1 MTSKTINI
9 NNEEYILHIRY
20 QENDSLRQ
28 EFNRMCKEV
37 WEFDFKAFYQS
48 GYWGEDCIIYS
59 LFKNDQIVSHTTLS
73 IFDLTKGDQT
83 IKVGQLGT
91 IMTAPTYQK
100 KGLSRFLLDYI
111 KEEYK
116 TILKGYFLFANDT
129 VLEYYP
135 KFGYTAVEEY
145 QASISVNN
153 IQSTTTS
160 FESLDLDDTNSRLLF
175 KQYVEGG
182 YTYNRLQT
190 KNVGL
195 AFFYCY
201 ANYDFSFKGSVYYS
215 KELDTVVLYESE
227 GEELT
232 IFAIYQK
239 NHNTRQMQE
248 IINACVNKDT
258 KTVYFAFTPE
268 LEGVTYNIYKEDDDI
283 TLMVTNELLSL
294 FDDKQTM
301 VASLSHT

>member
-20 QENDSLRQ
+20 QENETLRTA
-28 EFNRMCKEV
+28 FNRMCKEV
-37 WEFDFKAFYQS
+37 WEFDFEAFYQS

-59 LFKNDQIVSHTTLS
+59 LFKNEQIVSHTTLS
-73 IFDLTKGDQT
+73 IFDLTKERQT

-91 IMTAPTYQK
+91 VMTDPNYQH
-100 KGLSRFLLDYI
+100 KGLSRFLLEYI
-111 KEEYK
+111 KEEYN

-135 KFGYTAVEEY
+135 KFGYTAMNEY
-145 QASISVNN
+145 QASISVSNL
-153 IQSTTTS
+153 QSSTAL
-160 FESLDLDDTNSRLLF
+160 FESLDLDDTSSRLLF
-175 KQYVEGG
+175 KEYVEEG

-215 KELDTVVLYESE
+215 KELDTVVLYERE

-232 IFAIYQK
+232 IYAIYQK
-239 NHNTRQMQE
+239 SHSIKQLKE
-248 IINACVNKDT
+248 IVAACVNSET
-258 KTVYFAFTPE
+258 KKVYFAFTPE
-268 LEGVTYNIYKEDDDI
+268 LDEVTYELYKEDEDI
-283 TLMVTNELLSL
+283 TLMVTSELIPL
-294 FDDKQTM
+294 FEDKQTM